1 MSPMKNGRSTTL
13 NGGMSPRDAVSMLGL
28 PEQVTFDALLQTVS
42 CAHGKPVTIRD
53 VPRGVLS
60 GVSGLWVE
68 SAKRSLVLVRSGLSE
83 LHRMHVVCHEFG
95 HILLRP
101 QGCEGLAAS
110 MPSVF
115 NHVGQAQGLQ
125 RVLARSP
132 QWSDTER
139 AAEEVAY
146 LLSWAV
152 LDKPAVPA
160 SDFEKVF
167 G

>member
-1 MSPMKNGRSTTL
+1 
-13 NGGMSPRDAVSMLGL
+13 MLTL
-28 PEQVTFDALLQTVS
+28 PEQITFEALLQGVS
-42 CAHGKPVTIRD
+42 LAHGKPVVIRE
-53 VPRGVLS
+53 VPGHVLS

-68 SAKRSLVLVRSGLSE
+68 SAHRSLVLVRSGLSE
-83 LHRMHVVCHEFG
+83 LHRMHVICHEFG
-95 HILLRP
+95 HILLQH

-115 NHVGQAQGLQ
+115 NHVGRTKGIK
-125 RVLARSP
+125 RMLARSP
-132 QWSDTER
+132 QWNDMEK

-146 LLSWAV
+146 RLSGFV
-152 LDKPAVPA
+152 LAKPTVPG

>member
-1 MSPMKNGRSTTL
+1 MSPIIVGRSATG
-13 NGGMSPRDAVSMLGL
+13 NGSGSPRKAVSMLAL
-28 PEQVTFDALLQTVS
+28 PKHASFEALLQAVS
-42 CAHGKPVTIRD
+42 SAHGKPIIIRD
-53 VPRGVLS
+53 VPGHVLS

-83 LHRMHVVCHEFG
+83 LHRMHVICHEFG
-95 HILLRP
+95 HILLRH

-115 NHVGQAQGLQ
+115 NHVGQTQGL
-125 RVLARSP
+125 RRMLARSP
-132 QWSDTER
+132 QWNEMEK

-146 LLSWAV
+146 LLTSVAQQRS
-152 LDKPAVPA
+152 PVPV

>member
-1 MSPMKNGRSTTL
+1 MSSMKNGRSTTV
-13 NGGMSPRDAVSMLGL
+13 NGGMSPRDAVSMLAL

-42 CAHGKPVTIRD
+42 FAHGKPVTIRD

-95 HILLRP
+95 HILLRH

-115 NHVGQAQGLQ
+115 NHVGRAQGLQ

-132 QWSDTER
+132 QWSDTEK

-152 LDKPAVPA
+152 LDKPPVPA